1 MFADLQEA
9 IEDLQSGK
17 IIIVVDD
24 ENRENEG
31 DFVATAETITPE
43 LVNFMAKEG
52 RGLICTPIETKKAKE
67 LNLPLMT
74 TEMTDVLE
82 TAFTITIDHKST
94 DTGIS
99 AFERS
104 FTIQQMMNEDVVASD
119 FVRPGHVFPL
129 IAKENGVL
137 ERKGHTEAAV
147 DLAKL
152 AGTQPAGVICEI
164 MNEDGTMARVPDLKE
179 IATKFDL
186 KMITIDQLITYRQ
199 KQENVVQEV
208 ACVNLPT
215 DFGQFQASV
224 YSDQKSEEE
233 TVALIKGDVKNQD
246 NVLVRVHSE
255 CLTGDVFGSRRCD
268 CQEQLHA
275 SLEEIGEQECGLLLY
290 MRQEGRGIGLVNKL
304 KAYGLQEQGY
314 DTVEANKKLGYE
326 ADERDYHIAAQI
338 IQDLNIQ
345 SIRLLTN
352 NPEKINGLEQY
363 EIKVSERVSL
373 EIPAR
378 TENASYLKTKQE
390 KMGHLFTTIGRVKA

>member
-1 MFADLQEA
+1 ESNVHSKKQRGDIVELEINMMAKYLYTFVHSKKKKKERKCMFAEIQEA

-17 IIIVVDD
+17 IIIVVED

-31 DFVATAETITPE
+31 DFVATAETITPA

-74 TEMTDVLE
+74 TEMTDALE
-82 TAFTITIDHKST
+82 TAFTINIDHKST

-208 ACVNLPT
+208 ACV
-215 DFGQFQASV
+215 
-224 YSDQKSEEE
+224 
-233 TVALIKGDVKNQD
+233 
-246 NVLVRVHSE
+246 
-255 CLTGDVFGSRRCD
+255 
-268 CQEQLHA
+268 
-275 SLEEIGEQECGLLLY
+275 
-290 MRQEGRGIGLVNKL
+290 
-304 KAYGLQEQGY
+304 
-314 DTVEANKKLGYE
+314 
-326 ADERDYHIAAQI
+326 
-338 IQDLNIQ
+338 
-345 SIRLLTN
+345 
-352 NPEKINGLEQY
+352 
-363 EIKVSERVSL
+363 
-373 EIPAR
+373 
-378 TENASYLKTKQE
+378 
-390 KMGHLFTTIGRVKA
+390 